1 MELECGGRAE
11 LADDL
16 ACDDSVAVFI
26 CILSRPDDGDDFG
39 LF

>member
-16 ACDDSVAVFI
+16 PCDGSVAVVI
-26 CILSRPDDGDDFG
+26 CVLSRPYGGDGFG
-39 LF
+39 WL